1 MKAEYFLF
9 NDCSE
14 REVVKE
20 ISEVLPHIGISV
32 LSETLIIKPI
42 DLSNLS

>member
-1 MKAEYFLF
+1 MEAEYLLF

-20 ISEVLPHIGISV
+20 ISEVLPDIGISIFP
-32 LSETLIIKPI
+32 ETLIVKSI
-42 DLSNLS
+42 DLSDLS

>member
-20 ISEVLPHIGISV
+20 ISEVLPYIGISI
-32 LSETLIIKPI
+32 LPETLIVKSI
-42 DLSNLS
+42 DLGDLS